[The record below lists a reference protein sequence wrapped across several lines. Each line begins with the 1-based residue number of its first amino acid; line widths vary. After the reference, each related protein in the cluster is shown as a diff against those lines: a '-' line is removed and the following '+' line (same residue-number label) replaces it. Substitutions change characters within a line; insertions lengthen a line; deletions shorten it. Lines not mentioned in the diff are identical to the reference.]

1 MLLMIRLFMSVM
13 NVVGLTLMKVN
24 WLKRLSIISDYALI
38 LANVAFII
46 SLRID
51 GLDWI
56 NIAILLLLSANMFY
70 IGRDFERR
78 KVKQSQIIPIKI

>member
-1 MLLMIRLFMSVM
+1 M
-13 NVVGLTLMKVN
+13 N

-38 LANVAFII
+38 FANVAFII

-51 GLDWI
+51 GLGWI
-56 NIAILLLLSANMFY
+56 NVILLLLLSANMFY

-78 KVKQSQIIPIKI
+78 KVKR

>member
-46 SLRID
+46 SLGID
-51 GLDWI
+51 RLDWI

-78 KVKQSQIIPIKI
+78 K

>member
-1 MLLMIRLFMSVM
+1 M
-13 NVVGLTLMKVN
+13 N
-24 WLKRLSIISDYALI
+24 WLKPLKIISDYALI
-38 LANVAFII
+38 IVNIAFII

-56 NIAILLLLSANMFY
+56 DVILLLLLSANMFY

-78 KVKQSQIIPIKI
+78 KVKQ

>member
-1 MLLMIRLFMSVM
+1 M
-13 NVVGLTLMKVN
+13 N
-24 WLKRLSIISDYALI
+24 WLKPLKIISDYALI
-38 LANVAFII
+38 IVNIAFII

-56 NIAILLLLSANMFY
+56 NIVILLLLSANMFY

-78 KVKQSQIIPIKI
+78 K

>member
-1 MLLMIRLFMSVM
+1 M
-13 NVVGLTLMKVN
+13 N
-24 WLKRLSIISDYALI
+24 WLKPLKIIGDYALI
-38 LANVAFII
+38 IVNIAFII
-46 SLRID
+46 SLRMD

-78 KVKQSQIIPIKI
+78 K

>member
-1 MLLMIRLFMSVM
+1 M
-13 NVVGLTLMKVN
+13 N
-24 WLKRLSIISDYALI
+24 WLKPLKIIGDYALI
-38 LANVAFII
+38 IVNIAFII

-56 NIAILLLLSANMFY
+56 NIVILLLLSANMFY

-78 KVKQSQIIPIKI
+78 KVKY

>member
-1 MLLMIRLFMSVM
+1 MLLMIGLFISVT

-46 SLRID
+46 SLRMD

-78 KVKQSQIIPIKI
+78 KVKR

>member
-1 MLLMIRLFMSVM
+1 MY
-13 NVVGLTLMKVN
+13 
-24 WLKRLSIISDYALI
+24 WLKPLKIIGDYALI
-38 LANVAFII
+38 IVNIAFII

-78 KVKQSQIIPIKI
+78 K

>member
-1 MLLMIRLFMSVM
+1 MLLMIGLFISVM

-56 NIAILLLLSANMFY
+56 NMAILLLLSANMFY

-78 KVKQSQIIPIKI
+78 KVKR

>member
-1 MLLMIRLFMSVM
+1 M
-13 NVVGLTLMKVN
+13 N

-38 LANVAFII
+38 LANVASII

-78 KVKQSQIIPIKI
+78 K

>member
-1 MLLMIRLFMSVM
+1 M
-13 NVVGLTLMKVN
+13 N

-38 LANVAFII
+38 IVNIAFII
-46 SLRID
+46 SLRMD

-56 NIAILLLLSANMFY
+56 DVILLLLLSANMFY

-78 KVKQSQIIPIKI
+78 KVKR

>member
-1 MLLMIRLFMSVM
+1 MLLMIGLFISVT

-78 KVKQSQIIPIKI
+78 KVKQ

>member
-1 MLLMIRLFMSVM
+1 MLLMIGLFISVT
-13 NVVGLTLMKVN
+13 NVVGLTSMKVN

-56 NIAILLLLSANMFY
+56 DVILLLLLSANMFY

-78 KVKQSQIIPIKI
+78 KVKR

>member
-1 MLLMIRLFMSVM
+1 MLLMIELFISVM

-56 NIAILLLLSANMFY
+56 DVILLLLLSANMFY

-78 KVKQSQIIPIKI
+78 KVKR

>member
-13 NVVGLTLMKVN
+13 NVVGLMLMKVN

-46 SLRID
+46 SLGID

-78 KVKQSQIIPIKI
+78 KVKQ

>member
-1 MLLMIRLFMSVM
+1 MVLLSVVKNATMKKEFKLQILRRDFM
-13 NVVGLTLMKVN
+13 N

-56 NIAILLLLSANMFY
+56 NIAILLLLSGNMFY

-78 KVKQSQIIPIKI
+78 K

>member
-1 MLLMIRLFMSVM
+1 MMLLMIELFISVT

-56 NIAILLLLSANMFY
+56 NIVILLLLSGNMFY

-78 KVKQSQIIPIKI
+78 K

>member
-1 MLLMIRLFMSVM
+1 M
-13 NVVGLTLMKVN
+13 N
-24 WLKRLSIISDYALI
+24 WLKPLKIIGDYALI
-38 LANVAFII
+38 IVNIAFII

-56 NIAILLLLSANMFY
+56 NIVILLLLSANMFY

-78 KVKQSQIIPIKI
+78 K

>member
-1 MLLMIRLFMSVM
+1 M
-13 NVVGLTLMKVN
+13 N
-24 WLKRLSIISDYALI
+24 WLKPLKIIGDYALI

-56 NIAILLLLSANMFY
+56 NIAILLLLSGNMFY

-78 KVKQSQIIPIKI
+78 KVKR

>member
-1 MLLMIRLFMSVM
+1 MLLMIGLFISVT
-13 NVVGLTLMKVN
+13 NVVGLTSMKVN

-56 NIAILLLLSANMFY
+56 NIVILLLLSANMFY

-78 KVKQSQIIPIKI
+78 KVKL

>member
-1 MLLMIRLFMSVM
+1 MLLMIGLFISVT

-78 KVKQSQIIPIKI
+78 KVKR

>member
-1 MLLMIRLFMSVM
+1 M
-13 NVVGLTLMKVN
+13 N
-24 WLKRLSIISDYALI
+24 WLKRLSIISDYPLI
-38 LANVAFII
+38 LANVAVII

-56 NIAILLLLSANMFY
+56 NIVILLLLSANMFY

-78 KVKQSQIIPIKI
+78 K

>member
-1 MLLMIRLFMSVM
+1 M
-13 NVVGLTLMKVN
+13 NL
-24 WLKRLSIISDYALI
+24 LKRLSIISDYALI

-70 IGRDFERR
+70 IGRDFERT
-78 KVKQSQIIPIKI
+78 KIRTYWHIYWNNSW

>member
-1 MLLMIRLFMSVM
+1 M
-13 NVVGLTLMKVN
+13 N

-46 SLRID
+46 ALRID
-51 GLDWI
+51 GLGWI
-56 NIAILLLLSANMFY
+56 DVILLLLLSANMFY

-78 KVKQSQIIPIKI
+78 KVKR

>member
-1 MLLMIRLFMSVM
+1 M
-13 NVVGLTLMKVN
+13 N
-24 WLKRLSIISDYALI
+24 WLKPSKIIGDYALI

-78 KVKQSQIIPIKI
+78 KVKR

>member
-1 MLLMIRLFMSVM
+1 MLLMIGLFISVT

-78 KVKQSQIIPIKI
+78 KLKR